1 MLCLFWGMVCWA
13 GNADTEL
20 KKGWAALVKDDD
32 IEAMRHFGAALE
44 IAREEND
51 QEAVGTALL
60 HLGICSYSVSY
71 SKGLEYANSSMKAF
85 ESLEKFNP
93 EKALIGRSRCLQ
105 LISTIYMRQ
114 GKFREAIGL
123 SKQAELGFKPGKD
136 STGTLGLIYSSL
148 GSAYQALGKP
158 DSTKYFYRKALEEQ
172 LLEKNETYLPT
183 AYLKV
188 AELEMAQ
195 GNSVESQQ
203 LQTKAREIA
212 FRTSNRQAQVMV
224 LLAEYRWLLKFDQS
238 EKEAMAKLNLAGEIA
253 LGLSD
258 KSFLLRCLKIKA
270 DWSKEKGDFEKAL
283 EYEEII
289 QDIRD
294 TLYTRDKEETVKRLE
309 VEFEVSEKDRALRIV
324 RQEKDIAQLTNSLLW
339 VIVISMMVLVVGV
352 VGFQRKINRRNK
364 QLLETRESLFK
375 AEEEKKILKEKQ
387 MQNELEFKESQI
399 SAMALQMLQKNEL
412 MSALKDQLE
421 KQGGQTSEN
430 DLSRLLNRSD
440 YQDKEWSD
448 FNIQFESLNKNFYTR
463 LKEAYPEISPN
474 DLKLCALIKLNMSI
488 KEMAGILNISPDSV
502 KTARYRLRKKLK
514 MNSEDNLTEFILA
527 L

>member
-1 MLCLFWGMVCWA
+1 
-13 GNADTEL
+13 
-20 KKGWAALVKDDD
+20 
-32 IEAMRHFGAALE
+32 
-44 IAREEND
+44 
-51 QEAVGTALL
+51 L

-71 SKGLEYANSSMKAF
+71 SKGLEYANSALKAF
-85 ESLEKFNP
+85 EMLEKRNP
-93 EKALIGRSRCLQ
+93 EKALVGRSRCLQ
-105 LISTIYMRQ
+105 LISTIYTRQ
-114 GKFREAIGL
+114 GKYREAIGL
-123 SKQAELGFKPGKD
+123 SKEAQLGFKPGKD

-148 GSAYQALGKP
+148 GSAYQTLGKL
-158 DSTKYFYRKALEEQ
+158 DSTEYYYRKALEEQ

-188 AELEMAQ
+188 AELEMTQ

-203 LQTKAREIA
+203 LQAKAREIA
-212 FRTSNRQAQVMV
+212 FRTGNRQAQVMV
-224 LLAEYRWLLKFDQS
+224 LLAEYKWQ
-238 EKEAMAKLNLAGEIA
+238 
-253 LGLSD
+253 
-258 KSFLLRCLKIKA
+258 
-270 DWSKEKGDFEKAL
+270 L

-289 QDIRD
+289 QEIRD
-294 TLYTRDKEETVKRLE
+294 TLYTRDKDETVKRLE
-309 VEFEVSEKDRALRIV
+309 VEFEVSEKDREIRII

-339 VIVISMMVLVVGV
+339 VSVISLLVLALGV

-375 AEEEKKILKEKQ
+375 SEEEKKILKEKQ
-387 MQNELEFKESQI
+387 LQNELEFKESQI

-412 MSALKDQLE
+412 MISLKDQLE
-421 KQGGQTSEN
+421 KQGTSTLEN
-430 DLSRLLNRSD
+430 DLNRILNRSD